1 MEREKIIF
9 FRNFFFC
16 AFIIGVV
23 FALFY
28 FITVYGFWN
37 TWASWA
43 ASVFKVDEKELGRV
57 VVLFFMHMKYS
68 PHRTFRP
75 TPDGAPRSPLRSIG
89 ELVAAMRPDPTRHAC
104 RSEWQ
109 EQH

>member
-57 VVLFFMHMKYS
+57 VLLFFMQ
-68 PHRTFRP
+68 
-75 TPDGAPRSPLRSIG
+75 LRIIIVFFF
-89 ELVAAMRPDPTRHAC
+89 LVPALALHWMARK
-104 RSEWQ
+104 
-109 EQH
+109 